1 MNSTN
6 SAHPFPYFPPF
17 PPSPTRPR
25 SRPPRLPPPCFD
37 FIGRDL
43 YHQQRRSTATTPTAP
58 TSRSRHLQLFR
69 GRPDSD
75 RPEGDSTDPP
85 QDIRGPPYRDVKTLL
100 LPGGVTVRSGP
111 WLDDQGA
118 PSVWGH
124 AAAGDG
130 APKGES
136 LWAVEVGWFVHD
148 EQLVPGDRV
157 VLTTLLD
164 ARSMTPL
171 GAWRGEEMRSS

>member
-1 MNSTN
+1 ML
-6 SAHPFPYFPPF
+6 PFSRTEPCSINYGGQRRRHLPPRT
-17 PPSPTRPR
+17 SRPR
-25 SRPPRLPPPCFD
+25 R
-37 FIGRDL
+37 
-43 YHQQRRSTATTPTAP
+43 
-58 TSRSRHLQLFR
+58 LQLFR
-69 GRPDSD
+69 GGPDSG
-75 RPEGDSTDPP
+75 RPERDSTEPP
-85 QDIRGPPYRDVKTLL
+85 ADIRGTPYRDLKTLL

-130 APKGES
+130 APRGES

-148 EQLVPGDRV
+148 EQRV

-164 ARSMTPL
+164 ARTMTPL
-171 GAWRGEEMRSS
+171 GAWRGEEKRSA